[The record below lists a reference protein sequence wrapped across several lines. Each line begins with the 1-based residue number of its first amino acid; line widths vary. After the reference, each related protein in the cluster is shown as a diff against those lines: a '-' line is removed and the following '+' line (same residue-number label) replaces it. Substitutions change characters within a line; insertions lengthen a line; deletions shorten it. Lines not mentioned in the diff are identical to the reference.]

1 MTSRKLA
8 LALALVAAL
17 ATRAAGA
24 DSSARDA
31 PREIEHLLR
40 YLAESKCAFNRNG
53 AWYSA
58 TEARAH
64 LEEKYRYLKRRSAV
78 VTAEDFLAHAA
89 TASSISGQPYQV
101 RCEGMA
107 PVATA
112 AWLEAELRRYRAA
125 AAGAG
130 K

>member
-1 MTSRKLA
+1 MTSRILA
-8 LALALVAAL
+8 MALALVAAL
-17 ATRAAGA
+17 ATWAAGA

-40 YLAESKCAFNRNG
+40 YLVESKCAFNRNG
-53 AWYSA
+53 TWYGA
-58 TEARAH
+58 PAARAH
-64 LEEKYRYLKRRSAV
+64 LEEKYQYLKRRSAV

-89 TASSISGQPYQV
+89 TASSISGRAYQV
-101 RCEGMA
+101 RCEGKD

-125 AAGAG
+125 GGGAG